1 MKRSP
6 APKRR
11 KSIARGGPLP
21 QVSPKRAAEADERKA
36 VRQATFA
43 RDGYRCVARLFV
55 PGVSCDDG
63 LECDERHGRGRRPG
77 SHLDL
82 SETQT
87 LCRACHHVKTT
98 SPKVAGLLGLFGLDV
113 RARELH
119 GDVAPEVTLRDAYR
133 EFARRKAM
141 ARGVTWRDQ
150 IVDGRAVEAFVQRR
164 AAEALAAREQEQTD
178 G

>member
-1 MKRSP
+1 M
-6 APKRR
+6 
-11 KSIARGGPLP
+11 
-21 QVSPKRAAEADERKA
+21 
-36 VRQATFA
+36 
-43 RDGYRCVARLFV
+43 
-55 PGVSCDDG
+55 
-63 LECDERHGRGRRPG
+63 
-77 SHLDL
+77 
-82 SETQT
+82 
-87 LCRACHHVKTT
+87 
-98 SPKVAGLLGLFGLDV
+98 AGLLGLFGLDV